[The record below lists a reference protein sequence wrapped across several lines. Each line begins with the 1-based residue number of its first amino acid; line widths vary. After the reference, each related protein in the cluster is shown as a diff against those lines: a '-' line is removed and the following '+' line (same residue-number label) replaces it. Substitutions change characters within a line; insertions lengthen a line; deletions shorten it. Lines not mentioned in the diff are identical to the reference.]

1 MRYASI
7 FAALVL
13 AVSVSACATAA
24 TQQED
29 FTRTDADAIRK
40 ASIDLAAA
48 FNEKQI
54 DTVLEFYAEN
64 SVFMPPNAPQL
75 RGRDPLKSFFGELLA
90 KGAANLRLEPE
101 EVAGHGPIAYE
112 YGTYS
117 VDLGANRRDRGK
129 YVRLLRNTAGTWRV
143 EKTIWSSDL
152 PPAAAAAQ
160 TN

>member
-7 FAALVL
+7 LAAI
-13 AVSVSACATAA
+13 AVAITVSACASAA
-24 TQQED
+24 TQQEE
-29 FTRTDADAIRK
+29 FTRTDAEAIRK
-40 ASIDLAAA
+40 ASADLAAA
-48 FNEKQI
+48 FNRKQI
-54 DTVLEFYAEN
+54 DAVLEFYAEN

-75 RGRDPLKSFFGELLA
+75 RGRDPLKSFFSELVEN
-90 KGAANLRLEPE
+90 GAANLQLEPA

-117 VDLGANRRDRGK
+117 ITLGRDARDRGK
-129 YVRLLRNTAGTWRV
+129 YVRVLRNTAGTWRA

-152 PPAAAAAQ
+152 PPAAAQ